1 MRKITVM
8 GSHLCPDTIYAVNKL
23 VEAGFKVT
31 YKDILSCHSDLR
43 EYLMMRDTSP
53 MYEDIRGQKPW
64 ASPALYGRTGRR
76 RWIWG
81 RCWRGKVWYT
91 IFRKILFLTGRIQLA
106 NCCHNGTPG

>member
-53 MYEDIRGQKPW
+53 MYEEIRGTETLGVPCFI
-64 ASPALYGRTGRR
+64 RED
-76 RWIWG
+76 
-81 RCWRGKVWYT
+81 
-91 IFRKILFLTGRIQLA
+91 
-106 NCCHNGTPG
+106 GTKTLDLGEVLEG